1 MNFKL
6 AGNKL
11 DKAAAL
17 DMVKNAFGDD
27 PEIMKNAGEIIGA
40 CETVTDG
47 DRCEAVYKIM
57 ECTDK
62 EVKSRGIEI

>member
-1 MNFKL
+1 MKL
-6 AGNKL
+6 VGNKL
-11 DKAAAL
+11 DKPAVL
-17 DMVKNAFGDD
+17 NMVKDAFGDD

-40 CETVTDG
+40 CLDVTDG

-62 EVKSRGIEI
+62 EVKARGIEI